1 MQYDILRG
9 TIVLNNS
16 GTTFY
21 DTVPNISVIFLR
33 FSVTLIPAS
42 VQISVY
48 PERLYGI
55 PNFYRESI
63 ACNIGQN
70 EVSNHTSEV
79 IHVF

>member
-16 GTTFY
+16 GTNFY

-79 IHVF
+79 IDVF